1 MAGTASMWTR
11 FKNSILGRSGE
22 PETTSKPAVSE
33 ILRPAGGTAQIG
45 VGPSTGAAPRPTPS
59 APVREAAP
67 TRSPLVP
74 TTKQPSL
81 AQMQD
86 TYNKVL
92 HMMEKVEQYFENNE
106 ARAEHMAKSVERFT
120 DSLDRLAESQTK
132 QGDSIRAIAE
142 VAERNGN
149 LTAQAGE
156 ALAEMPASLQQLSET
171 LNAVIERVTSNQ
183 EALLDRLTNN
193 QQSLVDQVE
202 IVKRT
207 HGSFAEALDKFSQA
221 VDELGSASRANADTF
236 KRIGVTEMEQRHNL
250 TQMVSK
256 HMRRFTVLVGV
267 FGGLGL
273 AALVGIISL
282 MLMLLDRPG

>member
-1 MAGTASMWTR
+1 MAGGTSMWTR

-22 PETTSKPAVSE
+22 STAAGKPAVSE
-33 ILRPAGGTAQIG
+33 ILRPRSGSYEPAPVATSSGPPRPGSGFTPRETGSASAALAPPVRQPSVAQI
-45 VGPSTGAAPRPTPS
+45 
-59 APVREAAP
+59 
-67 TRSPLVP
+67 
-74 TTKQPSL
+74 
-81 AQMQD
+81 QD
-86 TYNKVL
+86 TYGKVL
-92 HMMEKVEQYFENNE
+92 LMMEKVEQYFENNE

-142 VAERNGN
+142 VAERNGE

-171 LNAVIERVTSNQ
+171 LHAVIERVTTNQ
-183 EALLDRLTNN
+183 EALLDRLANN
-193 QQSLVDQVE
+193 QQALVDQVE

-221 VDELGSASRANADTF
+221 VDQLGDASRANADTF

-256 HMRRFTVLVGV
+256 HMRRFTVLVGI

-273 AALVGIISL
+273 AGVVGIISL
-282 MLMLLDRPG
+282 MLMLLDRPR